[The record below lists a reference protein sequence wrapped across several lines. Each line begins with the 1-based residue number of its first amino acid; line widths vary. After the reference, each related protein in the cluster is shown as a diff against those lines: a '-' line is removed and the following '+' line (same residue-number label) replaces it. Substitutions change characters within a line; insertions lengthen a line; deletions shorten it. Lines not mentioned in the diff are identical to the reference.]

1 MTEPTAPPAG
11 NPAVARTPRRRAAG
25 REALHAA
32 ARTGLAGGGLL
43 VTGPAGIG
51 RSTLLERL
59 SREHADGGHRVL
71 RCSPAPQER
80 DSPYLGL
87 VDLLAG
93 VDDAC
98 FAGLADHARALLD
111 GALLRGPLP
120 EGADPLGGRDALVL
134 RAAVRTVVAELGRTG
149 PLLLVVDDAQWLD
162 TPTAEVL
169 AFLARRPAGRSPA
182 LLAALRTPGAVPH
195 GVGVPGRPGAAGELG
210 LADVERWS
218 SRPPAALTV
227 PPLTA
232 REAGT
237 LLDDADPEHAGP
249 PWPPAVV
256 ARLHHAAG
264 GNPRRLLDLSAAL
277 AERVRAAGGVLPD
290 AGDPLPVPDR
300 LRRPLLDRIEALPP
314 GTRRT
319 LLTASAAAS
328 PTVGL
333 LLRAGCREASADV
346 DLCVRRGLLE
356 QPPHGVLRFADPLVP
371 VVLQS
376 EAGYDQ
382 RAAVHRAL
390 ADAADDAVER
400 AHHLARLTAGPDS
413 EVAARLA
420 DAASAARRRGA
431 PGTAAR
437 LGRLAAEHT
446 PAGQPDVDTER
457 RLTAAEDAVAAGDFA
472 FARQLA
478 YQVLGGVDRPA
489 ERVRAWT
496 VVVDSCGQA
505 MSEIAD
511 VFPEALHDAGGDPRL
526 LAPLHYRMSW
536 RAWMVGGSAARAHL
550 HAARSAE
557 LAGAAGDRHTQLLAL
572 TQQAALELFLGLPEA
587 PGTLAA
593 ALAAPHDV
601 RAMSDHNGP
610 IFLKH
615 RFLLADDRPD
625 AARRELRS
633 LVFTL
638 RQRGSAESLSQC
650 LMALAQVEELRG
662 RCRQALTIARQSL
675 RIAQQAGLSQGPA
688 WYALALAET
697 AGGSLPQALAAAETA
712 RRHSEDDDDRLFL
725 PRALHAEGRV
735 LLLMGHP
742 EQAARLLRRTAE
754 METAQGLRDPAMRR
768 WHADLAEALAR
779 AGSPD
784 EADEVVAEARAQGA
798 RLGRRGVIATLDR
811 SAGLVAE
818 ARGDRDRA
826 VALLADAAARLGA
839 FPYVLEEGRTRL
851 ALGRVHR
858 ARGDEAASRAA
869 FADALRIFTR
879 AGARAWVAVAR
890 AERDRSGQGPSGGG
904 PLPPDGPWSERL
916 TSTER
921 SVVARVAEGASNR
934 EIAAGLVVSVKT
946 VEAALTRAYRK
957 LGARSRV
964 EVTRIVMARPTA

>member
-1 MTEPTAPPAG
+1 MTEATAPAAG
-11 NPAVARTPRRRAAG
+11 NAAAARTPRRRAAG

-32 ARTGLAGGGLL
+32 ARARLADGGLL
-43 VTGPAGIG
+43 VTGPAGAG

-59 SREHADGGHRVL
+59 AREHADAGHRVL
-71 RCSPAPQER
+71 RCAPAPQDR

-87 VDLLAG
+87 MDLLSG
-93 VDDAC
+93 VDDAH
-98 FAGLADHARALLD
+98 FAVLPDHQRALLE
-111 GALLRGPLP
+111 GALLRGTMPAGTEP
-120 EGADPLGGRDALVL
+120 PAGRDALLL
-134 RAAVRTVVAELGRTG
+134 RAAVRTVLTDLACTA

-162 TPTAEVL
+162 TATADVL
-169 AFLARRPAGRSPA
+169 AFLARRPREQGPA
-182 LLAALRTPGAVPH
+182 LLVALRTH
-195 GVGVPGRPGAAGELG
+195 GVPDPQGPGQGPAGELG
-210 LADVERWS
+210 RADVERWS
-218 SRPPAALTV
+218 AGPLPHLAV

-232 REAGT
+232 LEAAA
-237 LLDDADPEHAGP
+237 LLDEAEPEHAGP

-264 GNPRRLLDLSAAL
+264 GNPARLLDLSAAL

-290 AGDPLPVPDR
+290 AGDPLPVPEH

-314 GTRRT
+314 GARRT
-319 LLTASAAAS
+319 LLTAGAAAS
-328 PTVGL
+328 PTVAL
-333 LLRAGCREASADV
+333 LVRAGCQNASADV

-356 QPPHGVLRFADPLVP
+356 QPLRGVLRFADPLVP
-371 VVLQS
+371 VVLQA
-376 EAGYDQ
+376 EAGYEQ
-382 RAAVHRAL
+382 RAAVHRSL
-390 ADAADDAVER
+390 AAAADDAVER
-400 AHHLARLTAGPDS
+400 AHHLARLTAGPDP

-446 PAGQPDVDTER
+446 PAGQRDVDTDR

-478 YQVLGGVDRPA
+478 YQVLGAVDRPA

-505 MSEIAD
+505 MSEIDD
-511 VFPEALHDAGGDPRL
+511 VFPEALRDAGGDPRL

-536 RAWMVGGSAARAHL
+536 REWMVGGSAARAHP

-572 TQQAALELFLGLPEA
+572 TQQAALELFLGLPA
-587 PGTLAA
+587 ASGTLAA
-593 ALAAPHDV
+593 ALAAPHDA
-601 RAMSDHNGP
+601 RAMADHNGP
-610 IFLKH
+610 IYLKH

-633 LVFTL
+633 LVFTQ

-650 LMALAQVEELRG
+650 LMALAQVEVHRG

-735 LLLMGHP
+735 LLLTGQP
-742 EQAARLLRRTAE
+742 ARAAELLRRTAE
-754 METAQGLRDPAMRR
+754 METGQGLRDPAMRR

-779 AGSPD
+779 SGEIA
-784 EADEVVAEARAQGA
+784 EAEEVVAAARTQAV
-798 RLGRRGVIATLDR
+798 RLGRRGVLAALDR
-811 SAGLVAE
+811 AAGLVAE
-818 ARGDRDRA
+818 ARGDLDRA
-826 VALLADAAARLGA
+826 AGLLAGAAARLGA
-839 FPYVLEEGRTRL
+839 FPYVLEEGRTRI

-869 FADALRIFTR
+869 FAEALRIFTR
-879 AGARAWVAVAR
+879 AGARTWVAVAR
-890 AERDRSGQGPSGGG
+890 AERDRAGGG
-904 PLPPDGPWSERL
+904 DMAPPDGPWSERL